1 MDNKQQNGNSQL
13 NQSRNDFN
21 TKVSRLTMLGQTK
34 KVKWSNRR
42 RWRNV

>member
-21 TKVSRLTMLGQTK
+21 IKVSRLTMLGQTK
-34 KVKWSNRR
+34 KVKWSDRR
-42 RWRNV
+42 RWRNI